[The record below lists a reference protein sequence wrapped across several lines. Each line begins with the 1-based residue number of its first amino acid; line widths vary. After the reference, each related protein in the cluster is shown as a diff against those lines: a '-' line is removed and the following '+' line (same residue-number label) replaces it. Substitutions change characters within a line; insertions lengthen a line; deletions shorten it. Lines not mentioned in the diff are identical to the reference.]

1 MQPKN
6 HGATLTRSNILDPNW
21 HECLNDQQIAQYVRY
36 HYIRLRDGAINWE
49 SDAHMRS
56 RKKWD
61 GGKDAYGVKYSAV
74 WPKVVKAIRAAHAHP
89 GVWVCAH
96 FAPWAAKRLSLAAS
110 KAPDLRPSSLAR
122 AASYDIYHEYC
133 ENISAHIANEFEM
146 AGVTM
151 ARRYKVIGDFGLS
164 DSDKAL
170 YIVCDESYVTATPFF
185 RHAFAAKFGAQK
197 GIEKYLWFAATDYEP
212 KQQFYD
218 AVVADWCVT
227 PQLNEAVLEIRK
239 HWTEY
244 EQ

>member
-6 HGATLTRSNILDPNW
+6 HGATLTRNNLLVSNW
-21 HECLNDQQIAQYVRY
+21 HEELNDHQLAQYVRY
-36 HYIRLRDGAINWE
+36 QYIRLREGVVNWE
-49 SDAHMRS
+49 SDVHTR
-56 RKKWD
+56 RRNKWD

-74 WPKVVKAIRAAHAHP
+74 WPKVVKEIRTKSAHP

-96 FAPWAAKRLSLAAS
+96 FSPWAIKRLSLTPS
-110 KAPDLRPSSLAR
+110 KAPDLRPVNLAR
-122 AASYDIYHEYC
+122 TSSYDIYREYC
-133 ENISAHIANEFEM
+133 DNIQEHLNNEFDM

-164 DSDKAL
+164 EADKAL

-197 GIEKYLWFAATDYEP
+197 GVEKYLWLAAADYEP

-218 AVVADWCVT
+218 VAVADWCVT
-227 PQLNEAVLEIRK
+227 AQLKEAVLEIRQQ
-239 HWTEY
+239 WTE
-244 EQ
+244 